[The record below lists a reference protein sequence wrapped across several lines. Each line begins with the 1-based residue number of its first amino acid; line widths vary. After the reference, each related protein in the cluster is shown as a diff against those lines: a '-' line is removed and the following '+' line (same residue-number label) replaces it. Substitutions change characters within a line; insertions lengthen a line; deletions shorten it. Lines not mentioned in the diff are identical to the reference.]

1 MLDVSNKSFF
11 ILILLMLVVLLILII
26 HSKNQTFENFANPNQ
41 KTHSKKIIAFS
52 LWGNNE
58 CYNWGAVENALV
70 AKNIYPGWICRF
82 YVAEDIIPEV
92 KDILEKLDN
101 VELVEMKENRGS
113 GNMFWRLKPMFE
125 EDNLIVLSRDTDS
138 RLNMREK
145 KCVDEWLANKKN
157 GHKQDLLIL
166 RDHKN
171 HNQLIMGGMFGV
183 KNNVM
188 HPFLDKF
195 KSYLQKNQKGK
206 YMDDQ
211 IFLRDIYRSLAK
223 ENKLMI
229 YDAYHHFS
237 QEKINE
243 YPQTD
248 FKGYIGQIVCN
259 DFKLTNKN
267 YGKNLQKTSVTKPYQ
282 IPNDSEI

>member
-1 MLDVSNKSFF
+1 MLGLSHKSYFV
-11 ILILLMLVVLLILII
+11 LILFMLVVLLILII
-26 HSKNQTFENFANPNQ
+26 YSKNKTSENFANLNH
-41 KTHSKKIIAFS
+41 KTNSKKIIAFS

-82 YVAEDIIPEV
+82 YVAADIIPEV
-92 KDILEKLDN
+92 KNILEKLDN
-101 VELVEMKENRGS
+101 VELVEMKENRAS
-113 GNMFWRLKPMFE
+113 GNMFWRFKPMFE
-125 EDNLIVLSRDTDS
+125 EDNLVVLSRDTDS
-138 RLNMREK
+138 RLNVREK
-145 KCVDEWLANKKN
+145 KCVDEWLANKN
-157 GHKQDLLIL
+157 GPNKDLLIL

-195 KSYLQKNQKGK
+195 KSYLQKNKQGK

-223 ENKLMI
+223 KNKLMI
-229 YDAYHHFS
+229 YDAHHHFS
-237 QEKINE
+237 QEKINK
-243 YPQTD
+243 YLQTD

-259 DFKLTNKN
+259 DFKLTNNN

-282 IPNDSEI
+282 IPDDSEI

>member
-1 MLDVSNKSFF
+1 MLGLSHKSYF
-11 ILILLMLVVLLILII
+11 ILILFMLVVLLILII
-26 HSKNQTFENFANPNQ
+26 QSKNQNSENFDNLNH
-41 KTHSKKIIAFS
+41 KKNSKKIIAFS

-92 KDILEKLDN
+92 KEILKNLDN
-101 VELVEMKENRGS
+101 VELVEMSENRGS
-113 GNMFWRLKPMFE
+113 GNMFWRFKPMFE
-125 EDNLIVLSRDTDS
+125 EDNLVVLSRDTDS
-138 RLNMREK
+138 RLNIREK
-145 KCVDEWLANKKN
+145 KCVDEWLGNKN
-157 GHKQDLLIL
+157 GPNKDLLIL

-188 HPFLDKF
+188 YPFLDKF
-195 KSYLQKNQKGK
+195 ESYLQKNQKGK

-211 IFLRDIYRSLAK
+211 IFLRNIYRDLEQK
-223 ENKLMI
+223 NKLMI
-229 YDAYHHFS
+229 YDAHHHLS
-237 QEKINE
+237 QEKINQ
-243 YPQTD
+243 YPQTN

-282 IPNDSEI
+282 IPEDSAI

>member
-11 ILILLMLVVLLILII
+11 ILILFMLVVLLILII
-26 HSKNQTFENFANPNQ
+26 HSKNKTFENFANLNH
-41 KTHSKKIIAFS
+41 KTNSKKIIAFS

-82 YVAEDIIPEV
+82 YVAADIIPEV

-113 GNMFWRLKPMFE
+113 GNMFWRFKPIFE

-145 KCVDEWLANKKN
+145 KCVDEWLANKN

-195 KSYLQKNQKGK
+195 KSYLQKNQQGK

-229 YDAYHHFS
+229 YDAHHHFS
-237 QEKINE
+237 QEKINQ
-243 YPQTD
+243 YPPTD

-259 DFKLTNKN
+259 DFKLTNNN

-282 IPNDSEI
+282 IPDDSEI